1 MIKPYYDHKGLT
13 IYHGDCLDIIP
24 ELKPVD
30 LVLTD
35 PPYGV
40 TQNRWDNIEITKAAF
55 RLLMP
60 TKLVTTC
67 QQPSSSKLIMEFLE
81 YFKWSDVWHK
91 SQSTGFLN
99 AKVMPLRQHEDM
111 LVFADGKMIYN
122 PQIQKKKSENIR
134 PQSDRGSS
142 KNYGNYKA
150 RSEKTIPSNMTYPRS
165 VFFCENSQNGYHV
178 NEKPKK
184 LFSYLILTYSNK
196 HDATLDPFMGSGTT
210 LVVAKES
217 GRKAIGIEKNEADC
231 EIAARRLQQEML
243 FT

>member
-13 IYHGDCLDIIP
+13 IYHGDCLDIMP
-24 ELKPVD
+24 GLKPVD

-91 SQSTGFLN
+91 SQST
-99 AKVMPLRQHEDM
+99 KITRKQSQPPVMHNCL
-111 LVFADGKMIYN
+111 
-122 PQIQKKKSENIR
+122 
-134 PQSDRGSS
+134 DR
-142 KNYGNYKA
+142 N
-150 RSEKTIPSNMTYPRS
+150 R
-165 VFFCENSQNGYHV
+165 
-178 NEKPKK
+178 
-184 LFSYLILTYSNK
+184 
-196 HDATLDPFMGSGTT
+196 
-210 LVVAKES
+210 
-217 GRKAIGIEKNEADC
+217 
-231 EIAARRLQQEML
+231 
-243 FT
+243 